1 MAKKKMRVVVQPQK
15 KKNNNNNNKKEQEV
29 TAIGKALRSLGGL
42 GGSALGGMIG
52 QSSIGSTLGSGLG
65 AVVSR
70 WLGQGDY
77 NVQSNSV
84 VKSALRASTSIPS
97 MHKDDQTITIRH
109 KEYIASIKGSQNFEV
124 QRFFIL
130 QPGDTNTFP
139 WASGIA
145 SRFQQYRIKGMV
157 FHYVP
162 TSGYAV
168 SGTNPA
174 IGAVMLQT
182 SYRANDAPPK
192 SKTEMLNEYW
202 ASEASPADS
211 FCHPIECSP
220 KENPFSVHYVRTVPP
235 PEGDTPLMYDLGVT
249 YVATQGMP
257 ANGNIVGDLW
267 VTYEIELSKPLIKS
281 STHDTVKDGRAQIVS
296 VSGSVSP
303 SSLFGTTSVVATGS
317 LPYTVT
323 GNSIAFPTGTV
334 GEFVINIDI
343 FAATTFTAIN
353 LTGEPVCSGCT
364 LVTLGA
370 TGQTYTRTQM
380 GGSGG
385 TIARGHYVCQVL
397 LDDPSVGVAY
407 VTIPT
412 LSWTQAAAHTN
423 IQISSI

>member
-1 MAKKKMRVVVQPQK
+1 MTKKKIKVVVQPQK
-15 KKNNNNNNKKEQEV
+15 KKTKNKKEQEI

-42 GGSALGGMIG
+42 GGSALGGMVG
-52 QSSIGSTLGSGLG
+52 QSAIGGTLGTGLG

-77 NVQSNSV
+77 SVQSNSV
-84 VKSALRASTSIPS
+84 VKSALRASTSIPN

-109 KEYIASIKGSQNFEV
+109 KEFLASIKGSQLFEV

-145 SRFQQYRIKGMV
+145 ARFQQYRIKGMV

-174 IGAVMLQT
+174 IGAVMIQT
-182 SYRANDAPPK
+182 SYRANDSPPA

-235 PEGDTPLMYDLGVT
+235 PESDTPLMYDLGVT
-249 YVATQGMP
+249 YIATQGMP
-257 ANGNIVGDLW
+257 ANGNVVGDLW

-281 STHDTVKDGRAQIVS
+281 NTHDTVRDGKAQVVS
-296 VSGSVSP
+296 VNGSITP
-303 SSLFGTTSVVATGS
+303 SSIFGSTTVIATGS
-317 LPYTVT
+317 LPFTVT
-323 GNSIAFPTGTV
+323 GNAISFPSGTV
-334 GEFVINIDI
+334 GEFVVNINI
-343 FAATTFTAIN
+343 FATSTFTAMN
-353 LTGEPVCSGCT
+353 LTGEPSCFGCT
-364 LVTLGA
+364 LVPLGA
-370 TGQTYTRTQM
+370 TGAMYTRTQL

-385 TIARGHYVCQVL
+385 TTATGHYVFQVR
-397 LDDPSVGVAY
+397 LDDPSVNVPV

-412 LSWTQAAAHTN
+412 LSWTQSAASTN
-423 IQISSI
+423 ILISSI

>member
-1 MAKKKMRVVVQPQK
+1 MTKKKIKVVVQPQK
-15 KKNNNNNNKKEQEV
+15 KKTKNKKEQEI

-42 GGSALGGMIG
+42 GGSALGGMVG
-52 QSSIGSTLGSGLG
+52 QSAIGGTLGTGLG

-77 NVQSNSV
+77 SVQSNSV
-84 VKSALRASTSIPS
+84 VKSALRASTSIPN

-109 KEYIASIKGSQNFEV
+109 KEFLTSIKGSQLFEV

-145 SRFQQYRIKGMV
+145 ARFQQYRIKGMV

-174 IGAVMLQT
+174 IGAVMIQT
-182 SYRANDAPPK
+182 SYRANDSPPA

-235 PEGDTPLMYDLGVT
+235 PESDTPLMYDLGVT
-249 YVATQGMP
+249 YIATQGMP
-257 ANGNIVGDLW
+257 ANGNVVGDLW

-281 STHDTVKDGRAQIVS
+281 NTHDTVRDGNAQVVS
-296 VSGSVSP
+296 VNGSITP
-303 SSLFGTTSVVATGS
+303 SAIFGSTTVTAKGS
-317 LPYTVT
+317 LPFTVN
-323 GNSIAFPTGTV
+323 GNTIAFPKGTV
-334 GEFVINIDI
+334 GEFVVNINF
-343 FAATTFTAIN
+343 FAASTFTAMN
-353 LTGEPVCSGCT
+353 LTGEPDCFGCT
-364 LVTLGA
+364 LVSLGA
-370 TGQTYTRTQM
+370 TGAMYTRTQL

-385 TIARGHYVCQVL
+385 TIATGHYVFQVR
-397 LDDPSVGVAY
+397 LDDPSVNVPS
-407 VTIPT
+407 VLIPT
-412 LSWTQAAAHTN
+412 LSWTQSAASTN
-423 IQISSI
+423 ILISSI

>member
-1 MAKKKMRVVVQPQK
+1 MTKKKIKVVVQPQK
-15 KKNNNNNNKKEQEV
+15 KKTKNKKEQEI

-42 GGSALGGMIG
+42 GGSALGGMVG
-52 QSSIGSTLGSGLG
+52 QSAIGGTLGTGLG

-77 NVQSNSV
+77 SVQSNSV
-84 VKSALRASTSIPS
+84 VKSALRASTSIPN

-109 KEYIASIKGSQNFEV
+109 KEFLTSIKGSQLFEV

-145 SRFQQYRIKGMV
+145 ARFQQYRIKGMV

-174 IGAVMLQT
+174 IGAVMIQT
-182 SYRANDAPPK
+182 SYRANDSPPA

-235 PEGDTPLMYDLGVT
+235 PESDTPLMYDLGVT
-249 YVATQGMP
+249 YIATQGMP
-257 ANGNIVGDLW
+257 ANGNVVGDLW

-281 STHDTVKDGRAQIVS
+281 NTHDTVRDGNAQVVS
-296 VSGSVSP
+296 VNGSITP
-303 SSLFGTTSVVATGS
+303 SAIFGSTTVTAKGS
-317 LPYTVT
+317 LPFTVT
-323 GNSIAFPTGTV
+323 GNTIAFPKGTV
-334 GEFVINIDI
+334 GEFVVNINI
-343 FAATTFTAIN
+343 FAASTFTAMN
-353 LTGEPVCSGCT
+353 LTGEPDCFGCT
-364 LVTLGA
+364 LVSLGA
-370 TGQTYTRTQM
+370 TGAMYTRTQL

-385 TIARGHYVCQVL
+385 TIATGHYVFQVR
-397 LDDPSVGVAY
+397 LDDPSVGVPY
-407 VTIPT
+407 VLIPT
-412 LSWTQAAAHTN
+412 LSWTQSAASTN
-423 IQISSI
+423 ILISSI

>member
-1 MAKKKMRVVVQPQK
+1 MTKKKIKVVVQPQK
-15 KKNNNNNNKKEQEV
+15 KKTKNKKEQEI

-42 GGSALGGMIG
+42 GGSALGGMVGQPAIG
-52 QSSIGSTLGSGLG
+52 GTLGTGLG

-77 NVQSNSV
+77 SVQSNSV
-84 VKSALRASTSIPS
+84 VKSALRASTSIPN

-109 KEYIASIKGSQNFEV
+109 KEFLASIKGSQLFEV

-145 SRFQQYRIKGMV
+145 ARFQQYRIKGMV

-174 IGAVMLQT
+174 IGAVMIQT
-182 SYRANDAPPK
+182 SYRANDSQPT

-235 PEGDTPLMYDLGVT
+235 PESDTPLMYDLGVT
-249 YVATQGMP
+249 YIATQGMP
-257 ANGNIVGDLW
+257 ANGNVVGDLW

-281 STHDTVKDGRAQIVS
+281 NTHDTVRDGNAQIVS
-296 VSGSVSP
+296 VNGSITP
-303 SSLFGTTSVVATGS
+303 SAIFGNTTVTATGS
-317 LPYTVT
+317 LPFTVT
-323 GNSIAFPTGTV
+323 GNTIAFPRGTV
-334 GEFVINIDI
+334 GEFVVNINI
-343 FAATTFTAIN
+343 FASTTFTAMN
-353 LTGEPVCSGCT
+353 LTGAPDCFGCT

-370 TGQTYTRTQM
+370 TGTTYTRTQL

-385 TIARGHYVCQVL
+385 TIATGHYVFQVR
-397 LDDPSVGVAY
+397 LDDPSVNVPY
-407 VTIPT
+407 VLIPT
-412 LSWTQAAAHTN
+412 LSWTQSAASTN
-423 IQISSI
+423 ILISSI

>member
-1 MAKKKMRVVVQPQK
+1 MTKKKIKVVVQPQK
-15 KKNNNNNNKKEQEV
+15 KKTKNKKEQEI

-42 GGSALGGMIG
+42 GGSALGGMVG
-52 QSSIGSTLGSGLG
+52 QSAIGGTLGTGLG

-77 NVQSNSV
+77 SVQSNSV
-84 VKSALRASTSIPS
+84 VKSALRASTSIPN

-109 KEYIASIKGSQNFEV
+109 KEFLTSIKGSQLFEV

-145 SRFQQYRIKGMV
+145 ARFQQYRIKGMV

-174 IGAVMLQT
+174 IGAVMIQT
-182 SYRANDAPPK
+182 SYRANDSPPA

-235 PEGDTPLMYDLGVT
+235 PESDTPLMYDLGVT
-249 YVATQGMP
+249 YIATQGMP
-257 ANGNIVGDLW
+257 ANGNVVGDLW

-281 STHDTVKDGRAQIVS
+281 NTHDTVRDGNAQVVS
-296 VSGSVSP
+296 VNGSITP
-303 SSLFGTTSVVATGS
+303 SAIFGSTTVTAKGS
-317 LPYTVT
+317 LPFTVN
-323 GNSIAFPTGTV
+323 GNTIAFPKGTV
-334 GEFVINIDI
+334 GEFVVNINL
-343 FAATTFTAIN
+343 FAASTFTAMN
-353 LTGEPVCSGCT
+353 LTGEPDCFGCT
-364 LVTLGA
+364 LVSLGA
-370 TGQTYTRTQM
+370 TGAMYTRTQL

-385 TIARGHYVCQVL
+385 TIATGHYVFQVR
-397 LDDPSVGVAY
+397 LDDPSVNVPS
-407 VTIPT
+407 VLIPT
-412 LSWTQAAAHTN
+412 LSWTQSAASTN
-423 IQISSI
+423 ILISSI

>member
-1 MAKKKMRVVVQPQK
+1 MTKKKIKVVVQPQK
-15 KKNNNNNNKKEQEV
+15 KKTKNKKEQEI

-42 GGSALGGMIG
+42 GGSALGGMVG
-52 QSSIGSTLGSGLG
+52 QSAIGGTLGTGLG

-77 NVQSNSV
+77 SVQSNSV
-84 VKSALRASTSIPS
+84 VKSALRASTSIPN

-109 KEYIASIKGSQNFEV
+109 KEFLTSIKGSQLFEV

-145 SRFQQYRIKGMV
+145 ARFQQYRIKGMV

-174 IGAVMLQT
+174 IGAVMIQT
-182 SYRANDAPPK
+182 SYRANDSPPA

-235 PEGDTPLMYDLGVT
+235 PESDTPLMYDLGVT
-249 YVATQGMP
+249 YIATQGMP
-257 ANGNIVGDLW
+257 ANGNVVGDLW

-281 STHDTVKDGRAQIVS
+281 NTHDTVRDGNAQVVS
-296 VSGSVSP
+296 VNGSITP
-303 SSLFGTTSVVATGS
+303 SAIFGSTTVTAKGS
-317 LPYTVT
+317 LPFTVN
-323 GNSIAFPTGTV
+323 GNTIAFPKGTV
-334 GEFVINIDI
+334 GEFVVNINI
-343 FAATTFTAIN
+343 FAASTFTAMN
-353 LTGEPVCSGCT
+353 LTGEPDCFGCT
-364 LVTLGA
+364 LVSLGA
-370 TGQTYTRTQM
+370 TGAMYTRTQL

-385 TIARGHYVCQVL
+385 TIATGHYVFQVR
-397 LDDPSVGVAY
+397 LDDPSVNVPS
-407 VTIPT
+407 VLIPT
-412 LSWTQAAAHTN
+412 LSWTQSAASTN
-423 IQISSI
+423 ILISSI